1 MKRAAALLAA
11 LFSLAA
17 APAPSQAPL
26 EPPPDARTEA
36 LFREVRCVVC
46 QNESIAESQADLA
59 ADLRGVVR
67 EQVAAGR
74 TDDEVRAYLAER
86 YGEFVLFRPA
96 FSPGNALL
104 WLAPFAVVLLGG
116 TVLLLRP
123 RRVEAPAPLN
133 GDEAARLRTLAD
145 LPGSEPDERNVT

>member
-1 MKRAAALLAA
+1 MRRAFALAAA

-17 APAPSQAPL
+17 APPP

-36 LFREVRCVVC
+36 LYREVRCVVC
-46 QNESIAESQADLA
+46 QNESIADSQADLA
-59 ADLRGVVR
+59 ADLRAVVR

-74 TDDEVRAYLAER
+74 TNDEIRAFLVER

-104 WLAPFAVVLLGG
+104 WLAPFAVVLLGA
-116 TVLLLRP
+116 TVLLRRLRS
-123 RRVEAPAPLN
+123 VEGAAPLN
-133 GDEAARLRTLAD
+133 SDEAARLQALAEAAG
-145 LPGSEPDERNVT
+145 PEPEERNLT